1 MTHRIGR
8 AAVLAAVLLALTARG
23 ALAHEEREVGDYSF
37 EVGFID
43 EPVFTGQK
51 SGLEFFVSHAARSR
65 SKVSRR
71 RSRRKSLREPNP

>member
-8 AAVLAAVLLALTARG
+8 AAVLAAALLAITAGG
-23 ALAHEEREVGDYSF
+23 AFAHEERDVGDYSF

-51 SGLEFFVSHAARSR
+51 SGLELIVSRAKSRSKGSRSR
-65 SKVSRR
+65 SRPK
-71 RSRRKSLREPNP
+71 

>member
-8 AAVLAAVLLALTARG
+8 AAVLAAALLAITAGG
-23 ALAHEEREVGDYSF
+23 AFAHEERDVGDYSF

-51 SGLEFFVSHAARSR
+51 SGLEFFVMQAARSR

-71 RSRRKSLREPNP
+71 RSRQK

>member
-8 AAVLAAVLLALTARG
+8 AAVLAAALLAITAGG
-23 ALAHEEREVGDYSF
+23 AFAHEERDVGDYSF

-51 SGLEFFVSHAARSR
+51 SGLEFFVSRAKSR

-71 RSRRKSLREPNP
+71 RSRRK

>member
-8 AAVLAAVLLALTARG
+8 AAVLAAALLAITAGG
-23 ALAHEEREVGDYSF
+23 AFAHEERDVGDYSF

-51 SGLEFFVSHAARSR
+51 SGLEFFVVKRRGAG
-65 SKVSRR
+65 R
-71 RSRRKSLREPNP
+71 RSRGDARGRSDIREPDP